1 MSTLVLG
8 VGLVEA
14 LGVDEADSPQ
24 AQRVL
29 LGQQVGLAVS
39 QLLVGHQGVVAVA
52 HSHVRLQVGQ
62 LLGHLRLLPLQELW
76 TETTGKERGQR
87 RRDRREVEGGVS
99 SIFALIYFK
108 HFYDKNMADDKRKNN
123 FFGSIL
129 DGIFKVANVFIFV
142 L

>member
-14 LGVDEADSPQ
+14 LRVDEADSPQ

-62 LLGHLRLLPLQELW
+62 LLGHLRLLPL
-76 TETTGKERGQR
+76 
-87 RRDRREVEGGVS
+87 
-99 SIFALIYFK
+99 
-108 HFYDKNMADDKRKNN
+108 
-123 FFGSIL
+123 
-129 DGIFKVANVFIFV
+129 
-142 L
+142 

>member
-14 LGVDEADSPQ
+14 LGVDESDSPQ

-76 TETTGKERGQR
+76 TETTRKERGQR
-87 RRDRREVEGGVS
+87 RRDRREVEGGGVS
-99 SIFALIYFK
+99 SIFALIYF
-108 HFYDKNMADDKRKNN
+108 
-123 FFGSIL
+123 
-129 DGIFKVANVFIFV
+129 
-142 L
+142 